1 MTAKRRSAAPK
12 RSTKAPQRVVPQHG
26 ALHRAASTAG
36 RNPSPQP
43 IRKRPRT
50 RSQQANAEKLLN
62 AMVAETN
69 EHGLDNLQ
77 SARVAKAA
85 GLTTGALYSRY
96 ENADEMLIA
105 LWQERVCTPFL
116 QHLRDVVQY
125 VQGKLPADHPV
136 TRAIERPGP
145 LLQLGAE
152 FLVIAQRNDTVS
164 EVVTPAVTA
173 TLDDLG
179 LNGSCDPLA
188 GAVVMVAASAALGTV
203 YRSFITPTN
212 PGWTAS
218 LMSLRTAASRAVVV
232 THTHLPT
239 DVPPDPINTGNP
251 VRDELLTSAK
261 RVVARV
267 GFRAA
272 TVTRIARR
280 AGFSTSAIYQ
290 LWPDKETMLDEAI
303 HEVSVLDYGQSA
315 RAKSQAFTTSRGD
328 FGFTDSWY
336 AGMMPS
342 RKPRLDFRM
351 ECIIASRYRAS
362 TRKELQG
369 FIGNAD
375 SILQAMFPKLPH
387 ALTAQIASMEQA
399 LGYGFIVLARF
410 SPDAKRLDYYSLMT
424 SLANLAQLN

>member
-1 MTAKRRSAAPK
+1 MTARRRP
-12 RSTKAPQRVVPQHG
+12 V
-26 ALHRAASTAG
+26 ALRRASTAV
-36 RNPSPQP
+36 RRATSAVERTTSQPQM
-43 IRKRPRT
+43 RKRPRT
-50 RSQQANAEKLLN
+50 RSQQANAEKLLD
-62 AMVAETN
+62 AMVAETVQ
-69 EHGLDNLQ
+69 HGLDNLQ
-77 SARVAKAA
+77 SARVAKTA

-96 ENADEMLIA
+96 ENADEMLVA
-105 LWQERVCTPFL
+105 LWQERVRTPFL
-116 QHLRDVVQY
+116 AHLREVVQY
-125 VQGKLPADHPV
+125 VQGHLPADHPI
-136 TRAIERPGP
+136 TRAVERPGP

-164 EVVTPAVTA
+164 EVVTPAVVA

-188 GAVVMVAASAALGTV
+188 GAVVMVGACAGLGTV
-203 YRSFITPTN
+203 YRSFITPAN
-212 PGWTAS
+212 SGWAS
-218 LMSLRTAASRAVVV
+218 SLRSLRAAAARATVVS
-232 THTHLPT
+232 HTHHT
-239 DVPPDPINTGNP
+239 ADVPPEPINTGNP

-303 HEVSVLDYGQSA
+303 HEVSVMDYGQNS
-315 RAKSQAFTTSRGD
+315 RAKSLAFTSSRGD

-336 AGMMPS
+336 FGMMPS
-342 RKPRLDFRM
+342 RKARLDFRM
-351 ECIIASRYRAS
+351 ECIIASRYRPS

-375 SILQAMFPKLPH
+375 SILRAMFPQLPH
-387 ALTAQIASMEQA
+387 ALTAQISSMEQA
-399 LGYGFIVLARF
+399 LGYGFIVLMRF
-410 SPDAKRLDYYSLMT
+410 SPDAKRLDYFSLMT
-424 SLANLAQLN
+424 SLAKLAQLN